1 MESSRKNAPAISLRG
16 VGKSYSGVT
25 VLRDIDLDISPGE
38 IHALVGENG
47 AGKSTLLKILGG
59 AIDADHGTV
68 AFDDRI
74 AAINSPR
81 DAIRH
86 GVSLISQEGALV
98 PALTVL
104 ENVFLARWSNSLGF
118 QRKRNDRR
126 RFDELLEF
134 TGFSIDPR
142 RRVDTLATGAQQQ
155 VEILRSLARGARVV
169 AMDEPTAVLTE
180 HEKKNLLGLIRR
192 LAAGGTT
199 VILVSHFLDEVLS
212 VAERVTVLRDG
223 RRVITEDAAGHTPVT
238 LVRHMVGR
246 EIDVLSPEPTPI
258 PPDAPVVLSAKG
270 LRRGIVDG
278 VDLSVRAGEVLGI
291 AGLVGSGRSETLRLI
306 FGADRAEQGVVELDG
321 QALSR
326 LTPRKAMQAG
336 IAMVPESRKEQ
347 GLVMA
352 RSVRDNVALASL
364 GRRRAGPFVKP
375 DNERADVDE
384 VSRAVDIRA
393 AKTDAPIETLSGGN
407 QQKALFAKW
416 LLRKPRVLLI
426 DEPTRGVDVA
436 AKAQIHRLI
445 VDLATDGIAVVVV
458 SSEVEELLEL
468 SHRVL
473 VLRRGRVV
481 REFPHGAPREAV
493 IAAAF
498 GDEGEAA

>member
-98 PALTVL
+98 LALTVL

-180 HEKKNLLGLIRR
+180 HEKENLLGLIRR

>member
-59 AIDADHGTV
+59 AISADHGTV

-118 QRKRNDRR
+118 QRKRDDRR
-126 RFDELLEF
+126 RFDALLEF

-180 HEKKNLLGLIRR
+180 HEKENLLGLIRR

-246 EIDVLSPEPTPI
+246 EIDMLSPEPTPI

-364 GRRRAGPFVKP
+364 SRRRAGPFVKP
-375 DNERADVDE
+375 GNERAAVDE

-445 VDLATDGIAVVVV
+445 VDLATDGITVVVV

-498 GDEGEAA
+498 GDEG